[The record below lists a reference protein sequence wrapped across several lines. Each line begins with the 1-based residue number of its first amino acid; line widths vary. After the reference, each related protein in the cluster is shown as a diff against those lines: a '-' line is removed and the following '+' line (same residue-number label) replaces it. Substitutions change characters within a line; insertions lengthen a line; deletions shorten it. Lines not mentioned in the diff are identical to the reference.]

1 LRRIAEKELKLAQAD
16 LDRML
21 PLYQQNRVTEAQ
33 KDESERQVEKARN
46 ALKVLDNTLQLIP
59 KRHERLTA
67 QERLVRRRLDL
78 AKLDLEKSLVT
89 APISGVLSHLAVE
102 ENDFVQR
109 GMPLLKIVDPTVLEV
124 KCNLR
129 SDDLYWLW
137 TSVPDQPAG
146 EIESGRPYYEIPH
159 AKAKVIYSVAGQ
171 QYVWQGNDSGG
182 DAPFLAR
189 FEAAGLDDRTRT
201 VPCRVEVPNPRR
213 PNGDGPRTLVP
224 GMFVEVVLEVK
235 PQVPLLGIPEKAL
248 QPGQQVFT
256 VKNGRLCVHRNLQV
270 ARVLDGIVWIRP
282 GTETMLAVGDD
293 LVVSQLPLATDGM
306 EVRVEA
312 RP

>member
-1 LRRIAEKELKLAQAD
+1 
-16 LDRML
+16 
-21 PLYQQNRVTEAQ
+21 V
-33 KDESERQVEKARN
+33 
-46 ALKVLDNTLQLIP
+46 
-59 KRHERLTA
+59 A

-78 AKLDLEKSLVT
+78 ANLDLEKSLVT
-89 APISGVLSHLAVE
+89 APISGVLSQLAVE

-109 GMPLLKIVDPTVLEV
+109 GMPVLKIVDPTVLEV

-137 TSVPDQPAG
+137 TSAPDQPI
-146 EIESGRPYYEIPH
+146 EDIESGRPYYEIPH

-171 QYVWQGNDSGG
+171 QYGWQGSDSGS
-182 DAPFLAR
+182 DAPFLSR

-213 PNGDGPRTLVP
+213 LNGEGPRTLVP

-235 PQVPLLGIPEKAL
+235 PRVPLLGIPEKAL

-256 VKNGRLCVHRNLQV
+256 VEKGRLRVHRNLQV
-270 ARVLDGIVWIRP
+270 ARVIDGMVWIRP
-282 GTETMLAVGDD
+282 SKDTSIAPGDE

-306 EVRVEA
+306 TVRVE
-312 RP
+312 